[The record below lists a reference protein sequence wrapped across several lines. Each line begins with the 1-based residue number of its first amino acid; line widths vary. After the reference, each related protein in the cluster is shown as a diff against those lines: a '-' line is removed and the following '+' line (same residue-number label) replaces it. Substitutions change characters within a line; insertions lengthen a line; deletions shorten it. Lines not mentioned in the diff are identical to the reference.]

1 MKDLNINQFSSRS
14 TSQASQSQGSEFAF
28 NLVKDMVQ
36 RGNFT
41 AHGTAMSEG
50 NSSLADD
57 MVDAEMKKAQKY
69 AEDSA
74 ESALDTMA
82 KEAHLLADQL
92 HGK

>member
-1 MKDLNINQFSSRS
+1 MSSTAS
-14 TSQASQSQGSEFAF
+14 TKSHGSQFAF
-28 NLVKDMVQ
+28 DLVKDMVQ

-41 AHGTAMSEG
+41 QHGKAISEG

-57 MVDAEMKKAQKY
+57 MVDQQMMRAQKY

-82 KEAHLLADQL
+82 KEAHMLADQL
-92 HGK
+92 QKMVNF